1 MLQTALHEGC
11 TEAVHTTACC
21 CRWLVAHPLHANTPA
36 GKLPK
41 PLQVSVCCQCSTG
54 VGNHPVLAANNKFS
68 RSFTT
73 STASAQQQQQVK
85 GGAQQ
90 ERWCHILLLMRKH
103 VLLLQ
108 QQRTVVTGYVT
119 LVHHALLSAMP
130 SAAASSAR
138 DKAYMAHLHTLG
150 VQSAPGTFC
159 IRQGGLV
166 IG

>member
-11 TEAVHTTACC
+11 TDAVHTTACC

-90 ERWCHILLLMRKH
+90 ERWCHILLLRKH

-138 DKAYMAHLHTLG
+138 DKACMAHLHTLG
-150 VQSAPGTFC
+150 VQAAPGTFC

>member
-54 VGNHPVLAANNKFS
+54 VGNHPVLAANNKIR
-68 RSFTT
+68 RSCTT

-90 ERWCHILLLMRKH
+90 ERWCHILLLRKH
-103 VLLLQ
+103 ILLLQ

-119 LVHHALLSAMP
+119 LVQHALLSAMP

-150 VQSAPGTFC
+150 VQAAPGTFC